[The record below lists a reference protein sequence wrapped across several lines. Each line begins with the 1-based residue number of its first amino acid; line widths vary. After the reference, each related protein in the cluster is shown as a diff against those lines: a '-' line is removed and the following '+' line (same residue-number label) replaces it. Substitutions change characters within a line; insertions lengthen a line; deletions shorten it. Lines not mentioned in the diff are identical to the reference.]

1 MQSRATPHLSGPS
14 SCVERGRHAE
24 IRRGR
29 SACRCAGKAR
39 RVTYPRFVDASLRSG
54 LGEHRYLR
62 FYKVRLN
69 LAACHGELFLTCR
82 ASRSPWN
89 PAATT
94 TTTTLAGTP
103 QPKRV
108 HGVLATR
115 DRRGRRYVPPKTTR
129 RPPPSR
135 LWRTTEMQSAHLAR
149 STAPPT
155 LRQMRCPR
163 TRSEIGVRPC
173 YQFRGPDANIPSRP
187 GYPSSLAHFLSIAE
201 CTPHS
206 LCGSRRPLVPL
217 LLPPPP
223 PCPQCAARSSS
234 PAPAM
239 TSLCLARRIH
249 PSHAS
254 PLPRVP
260 LRAPRLPQKLLLRRP
275 LRTDESPRPAGH
287 PRFVVS
293 YRALWCLASLR
304 AATPR
309 PRGTSPSPSP
319 TRTNPTLSCGRAEVS
334 GGGLSATPRS
344 RRARSTLHVQFP
356 CPSIL

>member
-1 MQSRATPHLSGPS
+1 MKGGVPGRMESRATPHLSGPS

-54 LGEHRYLR
+54 LGVHRYLR

-94 TTTTLAGTP
+94 TTLAGTP
-103 QPKRV
+103 QPRRV

-115 DRRGRRYVPPKTTR
+115 DRRGRRCVPPKTTR
-129 RPPPSR
+129 RPPPSG

-206 LCGSRRPLVPL
+206 LCG
-217 LLPPPP
+217 
-223 PCPQCAARSSS
+223 
-234 PAPAM
+234 
-239 TSLCLARRIH
+239 
-249 PSHAS
+249 
-254 PLPRVP
+254 
-260 LRAPRLPQKLLLRRP
+260 
-275 LRTDESPRPAGH
+275 
-287 PRFVVS
+287 
-293 YRALWCLASLR
+293 
-304 AATPR
+304 
-309 PRGTSPSPSP
+309 
-319 TRTNPTLSCGRAEVS
+319 
-334 GGGLSATPRS
+334 
-344 RRARSTLHVQFP
+344 
-356 CPSIL
+356 